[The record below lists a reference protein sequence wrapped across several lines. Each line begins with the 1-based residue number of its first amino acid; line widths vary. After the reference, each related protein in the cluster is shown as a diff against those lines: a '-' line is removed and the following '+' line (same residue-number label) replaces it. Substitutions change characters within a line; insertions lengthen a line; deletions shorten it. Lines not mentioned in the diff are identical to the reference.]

1 MLPRLTINDHV
12 IERQEF
18 IKFLGVLLD
27 ENLNWKKTLNIQKI
41 KQQKIQDSF
50 IRPDHFQKGMPQQ
63 LLTTDIYYSYL
74 QTYIN
79 YGNIAWGSPCRT
91 NLKQINSQQ
100 KYAIRIIFNKNKF
113 AHTTEIFKEHK
124 FLNIYQLDI
133 LRNIIFM
140 HRVENKN
147 CTSIFLAKFRKPS
160 HTYPTNCL
168 THKFLVHT
176 LKLKKSKYRVSIRS
190 PLLWN
195 NILTAGEKAQ
205 ESLPKFQTTIKE
217 KLLSMTNEINY
228 F

>member
-1 MLPRLTINDHV
+1 
-12 IERQEF
+12 
-18 IKFLGVLLD
+18 
-27 ENLNWKKTLNIQKI
+27 
-41 KQQKIQDSF
+41 
-50 IRPDHFQKGMPQQ
+50 
-63 LLTTDIYYSYL
+63 
-74 QTYIN
+74 
-79 YGNIAWGSPCRT
+79 
-91 NLKQINSQQ
+91 
-100 KYAIRIIFNKNKF
+100 
-113 AHTTEIFKEHK
+113 
-124 FLNIYQLDI
+124 
-133 LRNIIFM
+133 M

-176 LKLKKSKYRVSIRS
+176 LKLKKSKYRVSIRG